1 MQIALRCDSFDAAEA
16 LRLGLVNRVVPEA
29 ELRAQTLALAQRLAA
44 GPTLAYGQLKR
55 LLRQS
60 FDNDLATQLDAGREA
75 FSACRLT
82 RDFEEGV
89 EAFLSKRPAVFEGR

>member
-1 MQIALRCDSFDAAEA
+1 MQIALRCDSFDLAEA

-60 FDNDLATQLDAGREA
+60 FDNDLATQLDASQS
-75 FSACRLT
+75 SA
-82 RDFEEGV
+82 
-89 EAFLSKRPAVFEGR
+89 RPSAPAH